1 MALALNAARHRA
13 MICEIVRGDVILH
26 VFFLRMLLDPSFDS
40 AVAEWTVYP
49 GFLLSKLLEVEWV
62 ILIVGFFHTVLAAER
77 WQLRRFT
84 SKS

>member
-1 MALALNAARHRA
+1 M
-13 MICEIVRGDVILH
+13 ILH

-49 GFLLSKLLEVEWV
+49 GFLLSKLLEVKWM
-62 ILIVGFFHTVLAAER
+62 ILIIGFFHAVLIANR

-84 SKS
+84 SK